1 MRGDILTTCLGR
13 SVLDAK
19 SCPAHLAS
27 ERQRL
32 VCKFNMRSATTNC
45 VAREWN
51 EELRSCHAREERSYT
66 LGSTTGTGD
75 KPGLHDQGA
84 SGTNGGG
91 VFDSGAVELKAAR
104 MKKDA

>member
-1 MRGDILTTCLGR
+1 
-13 SVLDAK
+13 VLQADK
-19 SCPAHLAS
+19 H
-27 ERQRL
+27 
-32 VCKFNMRSATTNC
+32 
-45 VAREWN
+45 
-51 EELRSCHAREERSYT
+51 EELQPSQVSEEGSYT

-104 MKKDA
+104 MNRGA